1 VAQAIQRVCVLAV
14 VAALGG
20 AATAGDA
27 MAAVW
32 SQPSFVARA
41 NRPVRIVAAGVAAND
56 AVVVWEA
63 YDVAGRETTDFR
75 LSAASGPVGAR
86 LAPQPLDRTDDD
98 PDPTLAVSAAGY
110 AALVWDDGPHA
121 VKVAV
126 RPPGGAFGRPL
137 TIPTDGSISTP
148 IRVGVDDA
156 GNVTVLWTEFG
167 STLSGQGPLRFATV
181 LADGTVTA
189 ARTLDAN
196 ASPVSWVFL
205 AVASRGD
212 AVAAWFAYADP
223 ASGATGE
230 SRVALRPA
238 GGEFGPASAFGDPA
252 GRLYPTAATI
262 DPEGLA
268 TVQLR
273 RFRIAPPS
281 DPGAV
286 VLVQGTTAGGWSAPQ
301 PFDPNADVRFIGLSA
316 NARGDRIAVW
326 DTQPTYW
333 PYQPGATRVSR
344 APAGQPFA
352 APAIEPERAPL
363 AATDP
368 SLLDVVTST
377 AVTSDGEALVLWDGP
392 VLGMQV
398 HPLAPSGQA
407 EPPEP
412 VLQDACRGGGGILA
426 AGGPP
431 GAAVAVWQAGRDG
444 QIWVTYR
451 NAGAPAQP
459 ARPRVCQLLFSPRVP
474 GAGVVVRSGRVDLT
488 VRLSKPVAR
497 VAVTVRTAPGGSR
510 AAGHPRR
517 ARVLGRQRLGA
528 HPTGYVVLTL
538 RGAHG
543 ARRLSPGRYRV
554 SAQAVDSAGRRSAL
568 ASATIRVERRR
579 TAGR

>member
-41 NRPVRIVAAGVAAND
+41 NRPVRVVAAGVAAND

-63 YDVAGRETTDFR
+63 YDVAGRETRNFR
-75 LSAASGPVGAR
+75 VSVASGPLGAR
-86 LAPQPLDRTDDD
+86 LAPQQLDRTFDE

-110 AALVWDDGPHA
+110 SALVWDDGPHA

-126 RPPGGAFGRPL
+126 RPPGGTFGRPL
-137 TIPTDGSISTP
+137 TIPTDGGISTP

-156 GNVTVLWTEFG
+156 GNVTLLWTEFA
-167 STLSGQGPLRFATV
+167 TLSGPGPLRIAMV
-181 LADGTVTA
+181 LADGTVTP

-205 AVASRGD
+205 AVGSRGD
-212 AVAAWFAYADP
+212 AVAAWSTYADP
-223 ASGATGE
+223 ATGGPGDG
-230 SRVALRPA
+230 RVALRPP
-238 GGEFGPASAFGDPA
+238 GGEFGPASAFDDPA

-262 DPEGLA
+262 GPQGLA

-273 RFRIAPPS
+273 RFRIVAPA
-281 DPGAV
+281 DPGTV
-286 VLVQGTTAGGWSAPQ
+286 VLVQGTAVGGWSAPE
-301 PFDPNADVRFIGLSA
+301 PFDPNADVRFVALNA
-316 NARGDRIAVW
+316 NARGDRVAVW

-352 APAIEPERAPL
+352 PPAVEPERAPL

-368 SLLDVVTST
+368 SLLDLASST
-377 AVTSDGEALVLWDGP
+377 AVTSDGEALVLWEGP

-398 HPLAPSGQA
+398 HPFAPSGQA

-412 VLQDACRGGGGILA
+412 VLQDACRGGGGVLA

-451 NAGAPAQP
+451 NGGAPAQP
-459 ARPRVCQLLFSPRVP
+459 ARPRVCQLQFSPRVS

-488 VRLSKPVAR
+488 LRLSKPVGH
-497 VAVTVRTAPGGSR
+497 VAVTVRTAPDR
-510 AAGHPRR
+510 HRPRG
-517 ARVLGRQRLGA
+517 RVLARQRLGA
-528 HPTGYVVLTL
+528 HPTGYAVLTL

-554 SAQAVDSAGRRSAL
+554 SAQAIDAAGRRSPL
-568 ASATIRVERRR
+568 ASATMRVVRRR
-579 TAGR
+579 LP